1 MNQKDKGQWKR
12 TLWRYRLFK
21 CTVLYLT
28 SSVIT
33 VSCWRLGLK
42 QKKLT
47 WSISHFYSISTHRQ
61 SRVWLFLT
69 PWTVTHQALLS
80 MEFSR
85 QEYRNRLPFPSP
97 GDLPEPGV
105 EPRSPTLSCRFFT
118 IWATG
123 ENPFKLKQRSHSGL
137 LKPLKSFSC
146 SFNARYKEVSSYI
159 SFLLKEI
166 W

>member
-80 MEFSR
+80 MEFSMDTEWVEFQYLAGWVPAR
-85 QEYRNRLPFPSP
+85 ILEWVAISLSRGSSWLRNRTP
-97 GDLPEPGV
+97 V
-105 EPRSPTLSCRFFT
+105 SCIIGRFFT
-118 IWATG
+118 VWATKKAQSVTDI
-123 ENPFKLKQRSHSGL
+123 FYLACKIILSHI
-137 LKPLKSFSC
+137 SC
-146 SFNARYKEVSSYI
+146 
-159 SFLLKEI
+159 
-166 W
+166 